1 MTSGTREIIYA
12 WMMGAILGSALTGV
26 IILALIQGPGQ
37 CS

>member
-26 IILALIQGPGQ
+26 LILAVIQGASQ